1 MYVSFKV
8 GLKKYCTNGCGH
20 SLPFEYVCFGLSMVP
35 KLLCVACMPDSYK
48 YVELAIFESKRGKLD
63 PSSQYNY
70 RLPLAGHS
78 GYGIKLMDPI

>member
-20 SLPFEYVCFGLSMVP
+20 SLPLEYVCFGLSMVP

-48 YVELAIFESKRGKLD
+48 YVELAIFESKRGKLRAG
-63 PSSQYNY
+63 SSAIDFTQ
-70 RLPLAGHS
+70 L
-78 GYGIKLMDPI
+78 

>member
-1 MYVSFKV
+1 MSSCYQMSLSKYILKILYMYVSFKV

-48 YVELAIFESKRGKLD
+48 YVELAIFESKRQTKGRIIC
-63 PSSQYNY
+63 N
-70 RLPLAGHS
+70 
-78 GYGIKLMDPI
+78 